1 MMIIVIYIRTG
12 NAIEII
18 RKVLMEKKEVVE
30 VWYMDLYRTQVI
42 NELAR
47 VCILEQKEISF
58 WCLFFVLVWSNLI

>member
-1 MMIIVIYIRTG
+1 
-12 NAIEII
+12 
-18 RKVLMEKKEVVE
+18 MEKKEVVE